1 MVNVPDKAARRAAY
15 ERSIGG
21 VPASYKAGVEST
33 QGWQKAAI
41 DGQGLYEQRMQ
52 DQSVLRRRANSL
64 AKVTDQDWKNKA
76 SQVGSQRIAMGMQAG
91 AQKQADNYEPIAEA
105 LRGVTL
111 PARTGDAMANIDAR
125 VKPIVQ
131 AAINASPKN
140 R

>member
-1 MVNVPDKAARRAAY
+1 MVFVPDKAQRRAAY
-15 ERSIGG
+15 ERSIGS

-33 QGWQKAAI
+33 QGWQKAAM
-41 DGQGLYEQRMQ
+41 DGQQLYEQRMQ
-52 DQSVLRRRANSL
+52 DTNVLRRRANSL
-64 AKVTDQDWKNKA
+64 AKVSDQDWKTKA
-76 SQVGSQRIAMGMQAG
+76 SAIGSQRIAAGMQAG

-105 LRGVTL
+105 LRGVVLT
-111 PARTGDAMANIDAR
+111 ARTGDAMSNIDNR

>member
-1 MVNVPDKAARRAAY
+1 MVNVPDKATRRAAY
-15 ERSIGG
+15 ERSIGS
-21 VPASYKAGVEST
+21 VPASYKAGVEAT
-33 QGWQKAAI
+33 QGWQKAAV
-41 DGQGLYEQRMQ
+41 DGQTLYEQRMQ
-52 DQSVLRRRANSL
+52 DSSVLRRRLNSL
-64 AKVTDQDWKNKA
+64 QKVTDQDWKAKA
-76 SQVGSQRIAMGMQAG
+76 SMVGSQRIASGMTAG

-105 LRGVTL
+105 LRNVSL

>member
-1 MVNVPDKAARRAAY
+1 MVNVPSKELRKEAY
-15 ERSIGG
+15 VRSIGG
-21 VPASYKAGVEST
+21 VPASYKAGVEAT
-33 QGWQKAAI
+33 QGWQQAAI
-41 DGQGLYEQRMQ
+41 NGQGLYEQQMQ
-52 DQSVLRRRANSL
+52 NASVLRRRANAL
-64 AKVTDQDWKNKA
+64 AKVTDNDWKSKA
-76 SQVGSQRIAMGMQAG
+76 SMVGSQRIASGMQAG

-105 LRGVTL
+105 LRNVSL